1 MDGYDKIRP
10 HTSIFR
16 TVDTTQPF
24 ATLLD
29 PLKDR
34 ESAETMKISLEW
46 LSQYLTGPIT
56 AQAAAEALTHG
67 GLPVEV
73 IETVGEDTVI
83 DVEVTSNRSDCL
95 SHIGVARELAALLN
109 LDFRDLSMPN
119 FKEDSAPASST
130 GLTAVGI
137 DAPDLCPHY
146 TARVI
151 RGIKIAPSP
160 VWMQRRLTAVGLRPI
175 NNIVDITNYVLFEM
189 GQPLHAFD
197 LDKIADQ
204 QINVRQARPGEKLT
218 SLDGH
223 ERQLSPE
230 MLVIADGKK
239 PVALAGVMGGRDSEV
254 TDQTTN
260 ILLEIARFDPL
271 SIRSTARKLA
281 MGSDSSYRY
290 ERGIDPTLPE
300 RAAKR
305 AAQLI
310 LEIAGGKLAGPLVV
324 AGSSGYSPKN
334 LWLRLGRLKQVVG
347 VEFPAHQ
354 VVDVFT
360 RLRMNPILRGER
372 IDITAPSYR
381 LDLNLEIDLV
391 EEAAR
396 VIGYQHIPER
406 EEISIRVAPANPTQK
421 ATEMIRS
428 VLIAGGYFEA
438 MTLSF
443 VTDSLA
449 NSFLPPEAAGLPR
462 ADAKVRKADAQLRP
476 SLLPG
481 LLEAVRRN
489 ETTGTAGVKLFET
502 GSTFWLEKAGKVD
515 ERQRLALVGST
526 DYRAV
531 RGIIETLVAR
541 LDSHRKLHITPAD
554 RPGFAAGACGQIHWD
569 TEHLGFIGKLDRT
582 IAGNLSLRELPIL
595 AELELPVLIRGAQH
609 VPQLHPLPRFPAVRR
624 DLSLVVS
631 ESTRYQ
637 QMESIVNEVKPDGLE
652 AIDYVTTYRGK
663 PLEAGTKSVTITL
676 VFRSP
681 TTTLTSEA
689 VESSVQKVVAAAREK
704 LGAVLR
710 T

>member
-1 MDGYDKIRP
+1 MKPGIV
-10 HTSIFR
+10 
-16 TVDTTQPF
+16 VDTARSF
-24 ATLLD
+24 ATLRTSEKI
-29 PLKDR
+29 P
-34 ESAETMKISLEW
+34 EGATTMKISLEW
-46 LSQYLTGPIT
+46 LSQYLSGPVT
-56 AQAAAEALTHG
+56 AQGAADALTNG

-73 IETVGEDTVI
+73 IETVGNDTVI

-95 SHIGVARELAALLN
+95 SHTGVARELAALLN
-109 LDFRDLSMPN
+109 LDFRDLALPT
-119 FKEDSAPASST
+119 FKQDSAPTSST
-130 GLTAVGI
+130 GLKAVGI
-137 DAPDLCPHY
+137 DAPELCPHY
-146 TARVI
+146 TARVF

-160 VWMQRRLTAVGLRPI
+160 AWMQRRLTAVGLRPI

-197 LDKIADQ
+197 FDTIGGK
-204 QINVRQARPGEKLT
+204 QINVRQAKPGEKLT

-230 MLVIADGKK
+230 MLVIADANRAI
-239 PVALAGVMGGRDSEV
+239 ALAGVMGGRDTEV
-254 TDQTTN
+254 TDKTVN
-260 ILLEIARFDPL
+260 ILLESARFDPL

-300 RAAKR
+300 RAARR

-310 LEIAGGKLAGPLVV
+310 LEIAGGEIAGPLVV

-334 LWLRLGRLKQVVG
+334 LWLRLGRLQQVVG
-347 VEFPAHQ
+347 VEFPAQQ
-354 VVDVFT
+354 VVEAFT

-372 IDITAPSYR
+372 IDVTAPSYR

-396 VIGYQHIPER
+396 LIGYEHIPER
-406 EEISIRVAPANPTQK
+406 EEISIRVAPANLTQK

-428 VLIAGGYFEA
+428 LLIAGGYFEA

-449 NSFLPPEAAGLPR
+449 KSFLPPEAAGLLR
-462 ADAKVRKADAQLRP
+462 ADARVRKADAQLRP

-489 ETTGTAGVKLFET
+489 ETTGTPGAKLFET
-502 GSTFWLEKAGKVD
+502 GSTFWLDSTGKVD
-515 ERQRLALVGST
+515 ERQRVALVGST

-531 RGIIETLVAR
+531 RGIIETLVDR
-541 LDSHRKLHITPAD
+541 LDSHRKLVITPSD
-554 RPGFAAGACGQIHWD
+554 RPGFAAGACGKIEWGS
-569 TEHLGFIGKLDRT
+569 EHLGFIGKVDRT
-582 IAGNLSLRELPIL
+582 LSGQLSLRELPVI
-595 AELELPVLIRGAQH
+595 AELEMSVLIKGAQH

-637 QMESIVNEVKPDGLE
+637 QMESIVNEVKPEGLE
-652 AIDYVTTYRGK
+652 AIDYLTTYRGK

-676 VFRSP
+676 VFRSA
-681 TTTLTSEA
+681 TSTLTSEA
-689 VESSVQKVVAAAREK
+689 VESSVQRVVEAAREK

>member
-1 MDGYDKIRP
+1 
-10 HTSIFR
+10 
-16 TVDTTQPF
+16 
-24 ATLLD
+24 
-29 PLKDR
+29 
-34 ESAETMKISLEW
+34 MKISLEW
-46 LSQYLTGPIT
+46 LSQYVSGPIT
-56 AQAAAEALTHG
+56 AQAAADALTNG
-67 GLPVEV
+67 GTPVEV
-73 IETVGEDTVI
+73 IDTVGDDTVI

-109 LDFRDLSMPN
+109 LDFRDLALPT
-119 FKEDSAPASST
+119 FKQDSAPASST
-130 GLTAVGI
+130 GLKAVGI

-146 TARVI
+146 TARVF

-160 VWMQRRLTAVGLRPI
+160 AWMQRRLTAVGLRPI

-197 LDKIADQ
+197 YDTIGDK
-204 QINVRQARPGEKLT
+204 QINVRQARAGEKLT

-223 ERQLSPE
+223 ERELSPE
-230 MLVIADGKK
+230 MLVIADAYR
-239 PVALAGVMGGRDSEV
+239 PIALAGVMGGRDTEV
-254 TDQTTN
+254 TDRTVN

-271 SIRSTARKLA
+271 SIRSTARKLS

-300 RAAKR
+300 RAARR

-310 LEIAGGKLAGPLVV
+310 LEIAGGELSGPLVV
-324 AGSSGYSPKN
+324 AGGSGYSPKN
-334 LWLRLGRLKQVVG
+334 LWLRLGRLQQVVG
-347 VEFPAHQ
+347 VEFPAQQ
-354 VVDVFT
+354 VVEAFA

-372 IDITAPSYR
+372 IDVTAPSYR

-396 VIGYQHIPER
+396 LIGYQHIPER
-406 EEISIRVAPANPTQK
+406 EQISIRVAPANLTQK
-421 ATEMIRS
+421 ATEMVRS

-449 NSFLPPEAAGLPR
+449 KSFLPTEASGLLR
-462 ADAKVRKADAQLRP
+462 ADARVRKADAQLRP

-489 ETTGTAGVKLFET
+489 ETIGTTGAKLFET
-502 GSTFWLEKAGKVD
+502 GSTFWLDGSGKVD
-515 ERQRLALVGST
+515 ERNRLALVGST

-531 RGIIETLVAR
+531 RGIVETLVNR
-541 LDSHRKLHITPAD
+541 LDSHRKLNITPIE
-554 RPGFAAGACGQIHWD
+554 RPGFASGACGKIEWD
-569 TEHLGFIGKLDRT
+569 AEHLGYIGKVDR
-582 IAGNLSLRELPIL
+582 AVSGQLSLRELPIV
-595 AELELPVLIRGAQH
+595 AELEMSVLIKGAQH
-609 VPQLHPLPRFPAVRR
+609 VPQLHPLPRYPAVRR

-631 ESTRYQ
+631 EATRYQ
-637 QMESIVNEVKPDGLE
+637 QMESIVHEVKPEGLE

-676 VFRSP
+676 VFRSA
-681 TTTLTSEA
+681 TATLTSEA
-689 VESSVQKVVAAAREK
+689 VESSVQRVVEAAKEK